1 MSTMANNMRVM
12 TILVTA
18 LAVGV
23 VTGAVQAQEAGS
35 KAETASVVGKWT
47 LSVSMPDNSM
57 TAGMTLA
64 QDGAK
69 VTGTFTSDHTGEAP
83 IKGRFTNGTL
93 TFAITVHGGGGAAMQ
108 VDFTGKIKGDGTLAG
123 ALTGQMGEMSWSATR
138 VKQVGVAA
146 DQVGKAANAGYGENK
161 SGVSEALEIRLG
173 GHRWRAVH
181 YRRLDVG

>member
-23 VTGAVQAQEAGS
+23 VTGAVQAQEAKP
-35 KAETASVVGKWT
+35 KAETASVAGKWT
-47 LSVSMPDNSM
+47 ISVSMPDNSM

-83 IKGRFTNGTL
+83 IEGQFTNGTL
-93 TFAITVHGGGGAAMQ
+93 TFAITVHAGSDAAMRI
-108 VDFTGKIKGDGTLAG
+108 DFTGKMKDDGTLAG
-123 ALTGQMGEMSWSATR
+123 DVDGTDGRDELVGHPR
-138 VKQVGVAA
+138 QVG
-146 DQVGKAANAGYGENK
+146 
-161 SGVSEALEIRLG
+161 
-173 GHRWRAVH
+173 WRG
-181 YRRLDVG
+181 RGSS